1 MFNKPLSI
9 DYTRKL
15 KKPQSVPTALDLN
28 NGLQSFQG
36 SLLEEW
42 LLQTLDEHIQT
53 SVDQNKAGK
62 FKISSNDTAKFLD
75 DFSYQFS
82 NDVHLEDSNDSKY
95 LKKQEANFYIQ
106 QILTSFNIIKQYF
119 I

>member
-1 MFNKPLSI
+1 MDSQKNNNPKNENKKEQNMFNKPLSI
-9 DYTRKL
+9 EYIRKL

-53 SVDQNKAGK
+53 SIDQ
-62 FKISSNDTAKFLD
+62 
-75 DFSYQFS
+75 YQVFPAAIWEWLR
-82 NDVHLEDSNDSKY
+82 VRI
-95 LKKQEANFYIQ
+95 FCICRIQ
-106 QILTSFNIIKQYF
+106 SH
-119 I
+119 